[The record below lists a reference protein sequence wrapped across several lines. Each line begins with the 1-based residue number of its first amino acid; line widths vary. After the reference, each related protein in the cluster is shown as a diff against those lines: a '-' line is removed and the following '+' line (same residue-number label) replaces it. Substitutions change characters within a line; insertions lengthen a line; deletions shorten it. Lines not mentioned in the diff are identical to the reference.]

1 LIVPVFRSPHSAE
14 HTARGVANGVFW
26 GLTPT
31 IGLQTVEITATW
43 LIARRLFGKDSSL
56 LQAFIWVWV
65 NNPLTVVP
73 MYYAFY
79 VTGLWLTG
87 QGDQSRGYAA
97 FEDLL
102 AGGEEPWPT
111 RVSTLMAAVGMP
123 LLIGSVPYA
132 TLGAVASYAWAKT
145 VVIRRRDRRSRA
157 RLSALESDRDI

>member
-43 LIARRLFGKDSSL
+43 LIARRLFAKDSSL

-65 NNPLTVVP
+65 NNPLTVIP

-87 QGDQSRGYAA
+87 QRDQSRGYAA

-102 AGGEEPWPT
+102 ASGEEPWLT
-111 RVSTLMAAVGMP
+111 RVSTLMAAVGVP

-132 TLGAVASYAWAKT
+132 TLGAVASYTWAKAI
-145 VVIRRRDRRSRA
+145 VMRRRDRRNRA
-157 RLSALESDRDI
+157 RLSALGPDRDV

>member
-1 LIVPVFRSPHSAE
+1 
-14 HTARGVANGVFW
+14 VFW

-43 LIARRLFGKDSSL
+43 LIARRLFAKDSSL

-65 NNPLTVVP
+65 NNPVTVVP

-87 QGDQSRGYAA
+87 QGDQSGGYAA

-102 AGGEEPWPT
+102 AGGEEPWLT
-111 RVSTLMAAVGMP
+111 RVSTLMAAVGVP

-132 TLGAVASYAWAKT
+132 TLGAVASYVWAKAI
-145 VVIRRRDRRSRA
+145 VRRRRDRRNRA
-157 RLSALESDRDI
+157 RLSALEADRDI

>member
-1 LIVPVFRSPHSAE
+1 
-14 HTARGVANGVFW
+14 VFW

-43 LIARRLFGKDSSL
+43 LIARRLFAKDSSL

-102 AGGEEPWPT
+102 AGGEQPWLT
-111 RVSTLMAAVGMP
+111 RVTALMAAVGVP

-132 TLGAVASYAWAKT
+132 TLGALASYTWAKAI
-145 VVIRRRDRRSRA
+145 VMRRRDRRNRA
-157 RLSALESDRDI
+157 RLSALGPHRDV